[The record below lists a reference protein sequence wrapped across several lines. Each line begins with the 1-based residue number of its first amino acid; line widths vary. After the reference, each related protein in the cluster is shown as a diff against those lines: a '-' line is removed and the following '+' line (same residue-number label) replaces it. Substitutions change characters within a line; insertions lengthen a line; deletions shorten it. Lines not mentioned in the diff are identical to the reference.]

1 MRSPHKLNIDSSK
14 NMKNIKIIKIAVDK
28 YGEYLV

>member
-14 NMKNIKIIKIAVDK
+14 NTKNIEIIKIAVDK